1 MKVYVIGDSISI
13 HYGPFLQQA
22 LAGVMDYA
30 RKEGDDEARLNLDV
44 PMGANGGDSDRVLA
58 FVKAAA
64 GAGGFHAD
72 ILAVNCGLHDIKRDP
87 ATRALQVPLDRYEA
101 NLRELVRVAATMP
114 LRLVWIRTT
123 PCDESIHNA
132 RNAAFHRFA
141 ADCGAYNAAADRI
154 MAEAGVPMA
163 DLFTFTANLGPD
175 LFCDHVHFTVPV
187 RERQAAFLAGWLG
200 AFAAVVGTGPVA
212 SGLPPPAGTQS

>member
-30 RKEGDDEARLNLDV
+30 RKEGEDEAQLNLDI

-64 GAGGFHAD
+64 GAGGFHTD

-101 NLRELVRVAATMP
+101 NLRELVRVAAAMP

-123 PCDESIHNA
+123 PCDENIHNA
-132 RNAAFHRFA
+132 RIPDFHRFA
-141 ADCGAYNAAADRI
+141 ADCAAYNAAADRI
-154 MAEAGVPMA
+154 MAGAGVPVA

-200 AFAAVVGTGPVA
+200 AFAA
-212 SGLPPPAGTQS
+212 GLPR